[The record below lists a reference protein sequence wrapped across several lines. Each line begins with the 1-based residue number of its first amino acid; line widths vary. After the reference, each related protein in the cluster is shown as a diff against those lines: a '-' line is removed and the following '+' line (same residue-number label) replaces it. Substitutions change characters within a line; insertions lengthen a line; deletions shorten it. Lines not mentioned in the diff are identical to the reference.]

1 MRTFFIFTL
10 LLLFFGACS
19 EESTEESS
27 VVVPPE
33 TPSKPVRTLEE
44 TKNWYVRLVA
54 KDVDRDLIT
63 YTAQIGVVD
72 EVNGTKK
79 YSSGYLE
86 PFSGQYIDLRFED
99 PEGLEP
105 GNYKASFQVYEANTS
120 KTWNFTVRSDD
131 PNAEVALSWRGLYV
145 LRPYIDGQG
154 DRRYSEG
161 QSHDDALLARM
172 QIVDALSGEA
182 YALFDNGVVNTIH
195 FNMQGHLSRYFRWE
209 LLNDEVE
216 ASVTPSPRRSD
227 IEHIQKAPQHID
239 NRFDMFT
246 PPTLHQ

>member
-19 EESTEESS
+19 EESTEENS

-33 TPSKPVRTLEE
+33 TPLKPVKILEE
-44 TKNWYVRLVA
+44 TKSWYVRLVA

-63 YTAQIGVVD
+63 FTAQIGVID
-72 EVNGTKK
+72 EEEGSKK

-105 GNYKASFQVYEANTS
+105 GNYKANFKVYEANTS
-120 KTWNFTVRSDD
+120 KVWHFSVRSDN
-131 PNAEVALSWRGLYV
+131 PNAEIDLSWRGLYV
-145 LRPYIDGQG
+145 LRPYTDEQG
-154 DRRYSEG
+154 DRRYTEG
-161 QSHDDALLARM
+161 QSHNNALLARM
-172 QIVDALSGEA
+172 QIVDELSGES
-182 YALFDNGVVNTIH
+182 YALLDNGVVNTIH

-216 ASVTPSPRRSD
+216 TSVVSSPNRTN
-227 IEHIQKAPQHID
+227 IEQVQKASQHID
-239 NRFDMFT
+239 NRFDMFS
-246 PPTLHQ
+246 PPILH